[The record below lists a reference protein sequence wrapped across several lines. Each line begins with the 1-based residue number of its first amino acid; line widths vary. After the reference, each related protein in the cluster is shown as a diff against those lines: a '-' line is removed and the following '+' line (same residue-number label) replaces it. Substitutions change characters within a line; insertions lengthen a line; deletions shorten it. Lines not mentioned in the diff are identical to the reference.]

1 MVDPIAEKTLVN
13 SAQHAAGTKISE
25 FMTDIIGGAVR
36 THSRCTPDP
45 AFPAR
50 TRTHTDGGV

>member
-1 MVDPIAEKTLVN
+1 MVDPVTEKTPVN
-13 SAQHAAGTKISE
+13 FAQHIAGTKISE

-36 THSRCTPDP
+36 THSRCTPDLT
-45 AFPAR
+45 FPAQ